1 MFDTNPVLLNA
12 LLNNVE
18 KGGIQLPDF
27 QRGWVWDNNRI
38 KGLLASI
45 SRGFPVGAVMTLEAG
60 GDIRFKTRL
69 VEGISEKNGIAPN
82 QFLLDGQQRLTSL
95 YQALLH
101 PGPVSTQDSRGK
113 KLKRWYYIDMQ
124 KVVSQEGDRE
134 DAIVSVPKDKRVTR
148 NFGRET
154 VRDLSSL
161 ELEYENHMFPTE
173 RLFDHT
179 EWLLGYIDYWSNG
192 TGVQHPAE
200 NPTRFFMRF
209 NDLVIKPFVEYQL
222 PVIRLQKQTPKEAVC
237 TVFEKVNTGG
247 VSLTVFELV
256 TASFA
261 AESEEFSLRDNWS
274 ERRQRLHS
282 RFGVLQGIEGEHF
295 LQAIT
300 LLKTQEDRRRAE
312 REGHE
317 GTRLPP
323 ISCKRRDVLD
333 LRLQDY
339 EEWADKVEGGFRE
352 SAKFLDDQFVY
363 GRRNV
368 PYNTQLVPLAA
379 LYVELGD
386 ELIPAKATE
395 RLAHWYWSGIFGEAY
410 GGTTETQYA
419 LDLAQVAEYIRTG
432 VEPTLITQ
440 ANFVPER
447 LLTLRTRLSAAY
459 KGIYALQMK
468 NGAKDWRS
476 DRPIS
481 RIVYHNDN
489 IDIHHV
495 FPVAWCRSTAEPAIP
510 RRLYDSVINKTP
522 LSATTNG
529 IIGGRAPAVYLKR
542 LEEDMGGDEKLER
555 ALEAHW
561 FDPRHLK
568 ENNFRDSFIA
578 RGELLLELIGKAMGR
593 ELASGREVFQNA
605 LSEVFKDMPPL
616 TSEEAES
623 YQDEEPEYEALGDDS
638 YDEERVAEAG

>member
-1 MFDTNPVLLNA
+1 MFKTFSLALKGLLDS
-12 LLNNVE
+12 VQDG
-18 KGGIQLPDF
+18 KIQLPDF
-27 QRGWVWDNNRI
+27 QRGWVWDDDRI

-45 SRGFPVGAVMTLEAG
+45 SRGFPVGAVMTLQAG

-69 VEGISEKNGIAPN
+69 VEGVGDNGISPA
-82 QFLLDGQQRLTSL
+82 QEFLLDGQQRLTSL
-95 YQALLH
+95 YQALVH
-101 PGPVSTQDSRGK
+101 PGPVSTQDNRGK
-113 KLKRWYYIDMQ
+113 KMRRWYYIDMQ
-124 KVVSQEGDRE
+124 RAVSELGDRE
-134 DAIVSVPKDKRVTR
+134 DAVISVPEDRRVTR
-148 NFGRET
+148 DFGREI
-154 VRDLSSL
+154 VLDLS
-161 ELEYENHMFPTE
+161 EPEFEYHEHMFPTE
-173 RLFDHT
+173 K
-179 EWLLGYIDYWSNG
+179 LLDPLQWTLDYNNYWNSR
-192 TGVQHPAE
+192 TDLHPAE
-200 NPTRFFMRF
+200 DANQFFSRF
-209 NDLVIKPFVEYQL
+209 NNLVVKPFTSYLL
-222 PVIRLQKQTPKEAVC
+222 PVIYLEKETPKEAVC

-247 VSLTVFELV
+247 VPLNVFELA

-261 AESEEFSLRDNWS
+261 AESEDFSLRDDWS

-312 REGHE
+312 SDGHE
-317 GTRLPP
+317 GNRLPP
-323 ISCKRRDVLD
+323 ISCKRRDVLN

-339 EEWADKVEGGFRE
+339 EEWADKVEGGLRE
-352 SAKFLDDQFVY
+352 AAKFLDDQFVY
-363 GRRNV
+363 GRHNV

-379 LYVELGD
+379 LYVEMGD
-386 ELIPAKATE
+386 ELVPAKATE

-440 ANFVPER
+440 ANFLPER

-468 NGAKDWRS
+468 SGAKDWRS
-476 DRPIS
+476 DKPIS

-489 IDIHHV
+489 VDIHHV
-495 FPVAWCRSTAEPAIP
+495 FPAAWCRSTAVPAIP
-510 RRLYDSVINKTP
+510 PRLYDSVINKTP
-522 LSATTNG
+522 LSATTNR
-529 IIGGRAPAVYLKR
+529 IIGGRGPAVYLKR
-542 LEEDMGGDEKLER
+542 LEKDMGSDEKLER

-561 FDPRHLK
+561 FNPRHLK
-568 ENNFRDSFIA
+568 ENNFRDSFID

-605 LSEVFKDMPPL
+605 LSEVFKDTPSL